1 MEIQDLY
8 FRWKQSTGIATD
20 SRKVEPSQIFFAL
33 KGDTFDGNAYAMAA
47 LDQGASLV
55 VVDDPSLAHE
65 QDSRIVIVEDVL
77 TTLQLL
83 ARHHRDQLNIPI
95 LAITGSNGKTTTKE
109 LTRDVLLSKYRILAT
124 RGNLNNHIGVPLT
137 VLSITDEIELAIIEM
152 GANHQ
157 GEIDLL
163 CKVTNPDYG
172 MITNIGKAHLDGF
185 GGMEGIKKGKS
196 ELYRYLSAHGGTIFL
211 NEEDETLKSLV
222 PVGCAVVPYCPS
234 DILQVRDDHDMISY
248 ESNGCLYQTQLYGAY
263 NINNIAFAVA
273 AGRYFNVPEDQI
285 HLAITSY
292 KPGNNRSQLFKY
304 QSNHIILDAYNA
316 NPSSMK
322 ASIESFVKM
331 GGEQVIVLGDM
342 FELGT
347 YAKEEHAAV
356 LDLIDNY
363 VFVDKIFIGA
373 AFLSVSQGHSGHF
386 FKDIDTAKAYFRN
399 CHFHNKNILLK
410 GSRGIAV
417 ERILE

>member
-8 FRWKQSTGIATD
+8 IRWKESIGITTD
-20 SRKVEPSQIFFAL
+20 SRKVEPGQIFFAL
-33 KGDTFDGNAYAMAA
+33 KGDNFDGNAYAMAA
-47 LDQGASLV
+47 LNQGASWV
-55 VVDDPSLAHE
+55 VVDNPSLAQE
-65 QDSRIVIVEDVL
+65 QDPRIVIVEDVL

-163 CKVTNPDYG
+163 CKVANPDYG
-172 MITNIGKAHLDGF
+172 IITNIGKAHLDGF

-211 NEEDETLKSLV
+211 NEEDEILKSLV
-222 PVGCAVVPYCPS
+222 PAGGAVVPYRPS
-234 DILQVRDDHDMISY
+234 DILQARDDHDLISY
-248 ESNGCLYQTQLYGAY
+248 ESNGNLYHTQLYGAY
-263 NINNIAFAVA
+263 NINNIAFAIA

-285 HLAITSY
+285 HLAITCY
-292 KPGNNRSQLFKY
+292 KPGNNRSQLFEY
-304 QSNHIILDAYNA
+304 QNNHIILDAYNA

-342 FELGT
+342 FELGA

-356 LDLIDNY
+356 LALIDNY